1 MDIIHCTTSWD
12 PQFLIFTSQ
21 APKLLY
27 YSHIPTALIALFLGI
42 LVFIKSRHSLVSKI
56 LLFISVVFS
65 LWSFIDLYIWTNSNS
80 STMAFF
86 WSLINLLEMLVSAS
100 ILYFA
105 YVFIEKKDAPFK
117 YKAVVLSLFLPFIFL
132 IPTKINLAGFDLT
145 ICEATQGKL
154 VYYFYFLESLF
165 SLWLLSYL
173 IKRVVTTYGE
183 ERKRIIYASLGTS
196 LFLVAFSGAN
206 IIGSAIVYFSGS
218 DVSGTGWEITQYGL
232 FGMVVFMGFL
242 AYLIVKFKAFNIKLF
257 GAQFLVSFLLFFVG
271 SLLFI
276 GNITTMR
283 VIVWITLAI
292 ALAIGLTLIK
302 SVKKEVE
309 QREALEIANKE
320 ITERKEELQKMADS
334 LSITNE
340 KLKIAY
346 DKLEELNRAKA
357 DFIGL
362 ANHQLKHAP
371 TTIKSFMSML
381 LDGDYGE
388 VPESQIK
395 VLKNVNDANDRQI
408 RLADDLLQIIKM
420 ESNKVQLDFQK
431 QSIEDVC
438 RGVYDNLSAAA
449 KERSLKLS
457 YEKPEQALP
466 EVLFDKNKVFEA
478 IFNFVDNAIK
488 YTKEGGITVKAE
500 VSPSSNYKP
509 QNSDDVDKKPIHGSV
524 VRVVVS
530 DTGSGI
536 SKEHLGQLFAKFS
549 RKDTSNLNSGGT
561 GLGLF
566 LVKLMIEAHGG
577 RTWAESDGEGKGS
590 RFIME
595 LPIETPKEIL
605 DQIGAKK

>member
-1 MDIIHCTTSWD
+1 MI
-12 PQFLIFTSQ
+12 
-21 APKLLY
+21 AVNLL
-27 YSHIPTALIALFLGI
+27 LALFFG
-42 LVFIKSRHSLVSKI
+42 
-56 LLFISVVFS
+56 
-65 LWSFIDLYIWTNSNS
+65 
-80 STMAFF
+80 
-86 WSLINLLEMLVSAS
+86 
-100 ILYFA
+100 
-105 YVFIEKKDAPFK
+105 
-117 YKAVVLSLFLPFIFL
+117 
-132 IPTKINLAGFDLT
+132 
-145 ICEATQGKL
+145 
-154 VYYFYFLESLF
+154 
-165 SLWLLSYL
+165 WLL
-173 IKRVVTTYGE
+173 V
-183 ERKRIIYASLGTS
+183 
-196 LFLVAFSGAN
+196 
-206 IIGSAIVYFSGS
+206 
-218 DVSGTGWEITQYGL
+218 
-232 FGMVVFMGFL
+232 
-242 AYLIVKFKAFNIKLF
+242 
-257 GAQFLVSFLLFFVG
+257 
-271 SLLFI
+271 
-276 GNITTMR
+276 
-283 VIVWITLAI
+283 
-292 ALAIGLTLIK
+292 K
-302 SVKKEVE
+302 SVKIEVQ
-309 QREALEIANKE
+309 QREALEVANKEITEKKEHLEIANKE
-320 ITERKEELQKMADS
+320 ISKRGEELQKINKELNVS
-334 LSITNE
+334 YN
-340 KLKIAY
+340 
-346 DKLEELNRAKA
+346 KLEELDRAKA

-438 RGVYDNLSAAA
+438 QGVYDNLSAVA